1 MFVRHRVLGACYKQA
16 PFSANL
22 TASSEG
28 KNCSGTFVGSSNSFS
43 SFSQLTSTGTSNQ
56 PKLLAVFSKVRL
68 SHHMFI
74 TSYNP
79 VCWLAFPVQYNHTC
93 YDLCQDIS
101 LIF

>member
-1 MFVRHRVLGACYKQA
+1 MFVRHRVFGACYKQA

-28 KNCSGTFVGSSNSFS
+28 KNCSVTFVGSSNSFS

-68 SHHMFI
+68 SHHM
-74 TSYNP
+74 TESLSP
-79 VCWLAFPVQYNHTC
+79 VCWLAFSVQYSHVC